1 LASWIELVD
10 ETAVGLLEAA
20 PDAFIAVD
28 DGGRIVLAN
37 ARTERLFGYDRHQL
51 LGQPVELLVPEHAR
65 GVHTAHRA
73 RFGREPHERPM
84 GSGMELWGR
93 RRDGTEFPA
102 EISLSVV
109 PTARG
114 TLVAAVIRDATERR
128 QADAQ
133 FRALL
138 EAAPDAMVCVGA
150 DGHIMLVNA
159 QAERLFGYTRDELAG
174 QLVELLV
181 PDSARA
187 VHPHH
192 REGYFEHPAPR
203 QMGAGSQL
211 TCRRKD
217 GSEFPADISLS
228 ALQTDDGLLVSAAI
242 RDVTERLAAQVEAE
256 SLRMEADRQRYE
268 RAQHQSQRLE
278 SLGQLAGGVA
288 HDFNNLL
295 AVILNYAA
303 FVKEEV
309 AAVTDSTEAN
319 SPDAER
325 WQGVGSDLAQIEL
338 AAQKAARLTHQLLAF
353 ARREVARPEVVDLNG
368 VITEIERLLH
378 RTIGEHVRLVT
389 NLGTDLHAILADP
402 GQMEQILVNLAVNA
416 RDAMPGGGSL
426 TIETSNLDV
435 NEGYASTRPQVTP
448 GPYVRLR
455 VSDTGEGM
463 PEAVRD
469 RAFEPFFTT
478 KSDGEGTG
486 LGLATVYGIVRQ
498 TGGYAEIYSE
508 LGLGTTFTA
517 LLPATE
523 QHTGPMRRGLEPAI
537 ARGGETVLV
546 VEDEDA
552 LREVTR
558 RILAR
563 KGYEVIV
570 ASDGKEA
577 IDAVE
582 AYPGVVDLLLTDV
595 VMPHMLGKQVAEE
608 IRARRPGLRVVFM
621 SGFAQPV
628 LGAQGTLEEGVVLV
642 SKPFSESELLTK
654 IRETLDASD

>member
-1 LASWIELVD
+1 MELV
-10 ETAVGLLEAA
+10 
-20 PDAFIAVD
+20 
-28 DGGRIVLAN
+28 
-37 ARTERLFGYDRHQL
+37 
-51 LGQPVELLVPEHAR
+51 
-65 GVHTAHRA
+65 
-73 RFGREPHERPM
+73 
-84 GSGMELWGR
+84 GR
-93 RRDGTEFPA
+93 RRDGSEFPA

-109 PTARG
+109 PTSAG
-114 TLVAAVIRDATERR
+114 ALVAAAIRDVTERR
-128 QADAQ
+128 RAEAK

-138 EAAPDAMVCVGA
+138 EAAPDAMVCVGPE
-150 DGHIMLVNA
+150 GRIMLVNA
-159 QAERLFGYTRDELAG
+159 QAERLFGYTRDELVG
-174 QLVELLV
+174 QAVELLL
-181 PDSARA
+181 PESARGA
-187 VHPHH
+187 HPGH
-192 REGYFEHPAPR
+192 RRAYFENPAPR
-203 QMGAGSQL
+203 QMGAGMQL
-211 TCRRKD
+211 ACLRKD

-228 ALQTDDGLLVSAAI
+228 ALDTEEGVLVSAAI
-242 RDVTERLAAQVEAE
+242 RDVTERLAAQAEAE

-268 RAQHQSQRLE
+268 RSQHQSQRLE

-309 AAVTDSTEAN
+309 AGVTEATPAN
-319 SPDAER
+319 SHDADR
-325 WQGVGSDLAQIEL
+325 WKGVGADLAQIEL

-353 ARREVARPEVVDLNG
+353 ARREVARPEVVDLND
-368 VITEIERLLH
+368 VIAEVERLLH

-389 NLGTDLHAILADP
+389 HLGSELRAILADP

-426 TIETSNLDV
+426 TIETTNLDV
-435 NEGYASTRPQVTP
+435 DEGYASTRPEVTP
-448 GPYVRLR
+448 GGYVCLR
-455 VSDTGEGM
+455 VSDTGAGM
-463 PEAVRD
+463 PDDVRD

-478 KSDGEGTG
+478 KADGEGTG
-486 LGLATVYGIVRQ
+486 LGLATVYGIIRQ
-498 TGGYAEIYSE
+498 TGGYAQLYSE

-517 LLPATE
+517 LLPATD
-523 QHTGPMRRGLEPAI
+523 QRAGPANRGVEPDA

-558 RILAR
+558 RILVR
-563 KGYEVIV
+563 KGYDVIV
-570 ASDGKEA
+570 AANGKEA

-582 AYPGVVDLLLTDV
+582 AYAGALHLLLTDV

-608 IRARRPGLRVVFM
+608 IRARRPDVRVVFM

-654 IRETLDASD
+654 VRETLDALD